1 MHTENANGSLVKIT
15 EVTAYMKKMKQIK
28 PLGYLQSSILDNY
41 PMIDRLRSENSS
53 PVAFAT
59 IRWKRRSA

>member
-1 MHTENANGSLVKIT
+1 
-15 EVTAYMKKMKQIK
+15 MKKMKQIK